1 MMDCRPFFFKKF
13 GMFHHRSTMRIGTD
27 AVLFAQWVPIFE
39 SDYVLDVGTGS
50 GIIPM
55 ILSQKNANSVDAV
68 ELDAD
73 SYEEA
78 KLNFSI
84 SVWSDKLNVFNKD
97 VRIFADEVNK
107 KYDLIVSNPPYY
119 ASDVKP
125 IKEKKVMARHVST
138 LSFRDLLF
146 SAKKMMKENS
156 RFALVLPFYES
167 RLFIKEAE
175 QLGFYLQK
183 EMHII
188 PIEGKDANRVNMQF
202 VLNEVNKVET
212 ECFTI
217 RNKDYS
223 YTEEYKTFLKDYY
236 LDF

>member
-156 RFALVLPFYES
+156 RFALVWTFYES

-202 VLNEVNKVET
+202 VLNEVNKLET
-212 ECFTI
+212 EYFTI

>member
-1 MMDCRPFFFKKF
+1 MDCRPFFFKKF

-27 AVLFAQWVPIFE
+27 AVLFAQWVDVKACDNI
-39 SDYVLDVGTGS
+39 LDIGTGS

-55 ILSQKNANSVDAV
+55 ILSQKGAGSVDAV
-68 ELDAD
+68 ELDKD
-73 SYEEA
+73 SFEEA
-78 KLNFSI
+78 RLNFNI
-84 SVWSDKLNVFNKD
+84 SVWTEKLNVYHDD
-97 VRIFADEVNK
+97 VRVFADNNLK

-138 LSFRDLLF
+138 LSFIDLLC
-146 SAKKMMKENS
+146 SAKKMMKDDA
-156 RFALVLPFYES
+156 RFAVVLPFYES

-175 QLGFYLQK
+175 NLGFYLQK
-183 EMHII
+183 EFHIS
-188 PIEGKDANRVNMQF
+188 PIEGKEPNRVNMQF
-202 VLNEVNKVET
+202 VLNKT
-212 ECFTI
+212 ESVDYDIFTI

-223 YTEEYKTFLKDYY
+223 YTEQYKLFLKNYY

>member
-1 MMDCRPFFFKKF
+1 MKKL
-13 GMFHHRSTMRIGTD
+13 
-27 AVLFAQWVPIFE
+27 VLFVAFFILTMAVSYAQ
-39 SDYVLDVGTGS
+39 
-50 GIIPM
+50 
-55 ILSQKNANSVDAV
+55 NNSEV
-68 ELDAD
+68 E
-73 SYEEA
+73 
-78 KLNFSI
+78 
-84 SVWSDKLNVFNKD
+84 NKMNEI
-97 VRIFADEVNK
+97 VK
-107 KYDLIVSNPPYY
+107 KYDLIVSNPPFY

-138 LSFRDLLF
+138 LSFKDLLL
-146 SAKKMMKENS
+146 SAKKMMNENS

-175 QLGFYLQK
+175 QLGFNLQK

-202 VLNEVNKVET
+202 VLSEVDAVET
-212 ECFTI
+212 ENFTI

-223 YTEEYKTFLKDYY
+223 YTEEYREFLKDYY

>member
-1 MMDCRPFFFKKF
+1 MDYRPFFFKKF
-13 GMFHHRSTMRIGTD
+13 AMFHHRSTMRIGTD
-27 AVLFAQWVPIFE
+27 AVLFAQWVDVKP
-39 SDYVLDVGTGS
+39 SDVVLDIGTGS

-55 ILSQKNANSVDAV
+55 ILSQKGVGRVDAI

-78 KLNFSI
+78 RLNFSI
-84 SVWSDKLNVFNKD
+84 SVWNEKLNVINADIRNFAGE
-97 VRIFADEVNK
+97 ADE

-119 ASDVKP
+119 SSDVKP

-138 LSFRDLLF
+138 LSFKDLLL
-146 SAKKMMKENS
+146 SAKKMMKDDA
-156 RFALVLPFYES
+156 RFAVVLPYYES

-175 QLGFYLQK
+175 NAGLYLQK
-183 EMHII
+183 EFLIS
-188 PIEGKDANRVNMQF
+188 PIEGKEPNRVNMQF
-202 VLNEVNKVET
+202 RLSKNDDIVT
-212 ECFTI
+212 ELFTI

-223 YTEEYKTFLKDYY
+223 YTEQYKSFLRDYY

>member
-1 MMDCRPFFFKKF
+1 MDCRPFFFKKF
-13 GMFHHRSTMRIGTD
+13 GMFHHRSTMRVGTD
-27 AVLFAQWVPIFE
+27 AVLFAQWVE
-39 SDYVLDVGTGS
+39 VMTSDNALDVGTGS
-50 GIIPM
+50 GVIPL
-55 ILSQKNANSVDAV
+55 ILAQKGVGSVDAV
-68 ELDAD
+68 ELDSD

-78 KLNFSI
+78 NMNFNI
-84 SVWSDKLNVFNKD
+84 SVYSDKLSVVQSD
-97 VRIFADEVNK
+97 VRTYADDIEK

-138 LSFRDLLF
+138 LSFRDLLVA
-146 SAKKMMKENS
+146 AKKMMKEDA

-175 QLGFYLQK
+175 SLGFYLQK
-183 EMHII
+183 EFMIS
-188 PIEGKDANRVNMQF
+188 PIEGKDPNRVNMQF
-202 VLNEVNKVET
+202 VLNKVEKVET
-212 ECFTI
+212 ELFTI

-223 YTEEYKTFLKDYY
+223 YTEEYKEFLKDFY

>member
-1 MMDCRPFFFKKF
+1 MDCRPFFFKKF
-13 GMFHHRSTMRIGTD
+13 GMFHHRSTMRVGTD
-27 AVLFAQWVPIFE
+27 AVLFAQWVE
-39 SDYVLDVGTGS
+39 VMSSDNALDVGTGS
-50 GIIPM
+50 GVIPL
-55 ILSQKNANSVDAV
+55 ILAQKGVGSVDAV
-68 ELDAD
+68 ELDSD

-78 KLNFSI
+78 GLNFNI
-84 SVWSDKLNVFNKD
+84 SVYSDKLSVVQSD
-97 VRIFADEVNK
+97 VRTYADNIEK

-138 LSFRDLLF
+138 LSFKDLLVA
-146 SAKKMMKENS
+146 AKKMMKDDA

-175 QLGFYLQK
+175 SLGFYLQK
-183 EMHII
+183 EFLIS
-188 PIEGKDANRVNMQF
+188 PIEGKDPNRVNMQF
-202 VLNEVNKVET
+202 VLNKVENVET
-212 ECFTI
+212 EFFTI

-223 YTEEYKTFLKDYY
+223 YTEEYKEFLKDFY

>member
-1 MMDCRPFFFKKF
+1 MDCRPFFFKKF

-27 AVLFAQWVPIFE
+27 AVLFAQWVE
-39 SDYVLDVGTGS
+39 VSSHDNVLDIGTGS

-55 ILSQKNANSVDAV
+55 ILSQKGAGSVCAV

-78 KLNFSI
+78 RLNFSI
-84 SVWSDKLNVFNKD
+84 SVWNEKLNVVNDD
-97 VRIFADEVNK
+97 VRHLADVTDE

-125 IKEKKVMARHVST
+125 IKEKKAMARHVST
-138 LSFRDLLF
+138 LSFKDLLS
-146 SAKKMMKENS
+146 SAKKMMGTDS

-175 QLGFYLQK
+175 QLGFHLQK
-183 EMHII
+183 EMHVV
-188 PIEGKDANRVNMQF
+188 PIKGKEPNRVNMQF
-202 VLNEVNKVET
+202 VLHEVDEVTVESLA
-212 ECFTI
+212 I
-217 RNKDYS
+217 RNEDYS
-223 YTEEYKTFLKDYY
+223 YTEDYKNFLSDYY

>member
-1 MMDCRPFFFKKF
+1 MDCRPFFFKKF
-13 GMFHHRSTMRIGTD
+13 GMFHHRSTMRVGTD
-27 AVLFAQWVPIFE
+27 AVLFAQWVGVSS
-39 SDYVLDVGTGS
+39 SDDVLDIGTGS

-55 ILSQKNANSVDAV
+55 ILSQKEAGTVDAV
-68 ELDAD
+68 ELDTD
-73 SYEEA
+73 SYQEA

-84 SVWSDKLNVFNKD
+84 SAWNEKLNVINSD
-97 VRIFADEVNK
+97 VRIYADEINK
-107 KYDLIVSNPPYY
+107 KYDLIVSNPPFY

-138 LSFRDLLF
+138 LSFRDLLL

-202 VLNEVNKVET
+202 VFDKVDEVEI
-212 ECFTI
+212 EYLTI

-223 YTEEYKTFLKDYY
+223 YTEEYKEFLKDYY

>member
-1 MMDCRPFFFKKF
+1 MDCRPFFFKRF
-13 GMFHHRSTMRIGTD
+13 GMFHHRSTMRVGTD
-27 AVLFAQWVPIFE
+27 AVLFAQWVE
-39 SDYVLDVGTGS
+39 LSSSDSVLDVGTGT
-50 GIIPM
+50 GVIPL
-55 ILSQKNANSVDAV
+55 ILAQKGVGSVDAV
-68 ELDAD
+68 ELDSD

-78 KLNFSI
+78 SLNFRI
-84 SVWSDKLNVFNKD
+84 SVYSDKLSVVHND
-97 VRIFADEVNK
+97 VRVYADNAEK

-138 LSFRDLLF
+138 LSFKDLLVA
-146 SAKKMMKENS
+146 AKKMMKEDA

-175 QLGFYLQK
+175 NVGFYLQK
-183 EMHII
+183 EFLIS
-188 PIEGKDANRVNMQF
+188 PIEGKDPNRVNMQF
-202 VLNEVNKVET
+202 VLKEVESVERQL
-212 ECFTI
+212 FTI

-223 YTEEYKTFLKDYY
+223 YTKEYKEFLKDYY

>member
-1 MMDCRPFFFKKF
+1 MDCRPFFFKKF
-13 GMFHHRSTMRIGTD
+13 GMFHHRSTMRVGTD
-27 AVLFAQWVPIFE
+27 AVLFAQWVDVTS
-39 SDYVLDVGTGS
+39 SDSALDIGTGS
-50 GIIPM
+50 GIIPL
-55 ILSQKNANSVDAV
+55 ILAQKGVGSVEAV
-68 ELDAD
+68 ELDID

-78 KLNFSI
+78 NLNFSI
-84 SVWSDKLNVFNKD
+84 SVYSDRLTVIQND
-97 VRIFADEVNK
+97 VKTYADNIEK

-138 LSFRDLLF
+138 LSFKDLLVA
-146 SAKKMMKENS
+146 AKKMMKEDA

-175 QLGFYLQK
+175 SLGFYLQK
-183 EMHII
+183 EFLIS
-188 PIEGKDANRVNMQF
+188 PIEGKEPNRVNMQF
-202 VLNEVNKVET
+202 VLSEVESVET
-212 ECFTI
+212 VLFTI

-223 YTEEYKTFLKDYY
+223 YTDEYKEFLKDFY

>member
-1 MMDCRPFFFKKF
+1 
-13 GMFHHRSTMRIGTD
+13 MRVGTD
-27 AVLFAQWVPIFE
+27 AVLFAQWVGVSSF
-39 SDYVLDVGTGS
+39 DNVLDIGTGS

-55 ILSQKNANSVDAV
+55 ILSQKGAGSVDAV

-78 KLNFSI
+78 KQNFSI
-84 SVWSDKLNVFNKD
+84 SAWSEKLKVFNSD
-97 VRIFADEVNK
+97 VRIYADEVEK
-107 KYDLIVSNPPYY
+107 KYDLIVSNPPFY

-138 LSFRDLLF
+138 LSFKDLLL
-146 SAKKMMKENS
+146 SAKKMMNEKS

-175 QLGFYLQK
+175 LQGFYLQK

-202 VLNEVNKVET
+202 VLKEVDSVET
-212 ECFTI
+212 ENFTI

-223 YTEEYKTFLKDYY
+223 YTEEYREFLKDYY

>member
-1 MMDCRPFFFKKF
+1 
-13 GMFHHRSTMRIGTD
+13 MRVGTD
-27 AVLFAQWVPIFE
+27 AVLFAQWVGVSS
-39 SDYVLDVGTGS
+39 SDNVLDIGTGS

-55 ILSQKNANSVDAV
+55 ILSQKGAGSVDAV

-78 KLNFSI
+78 KQNFTI
-84 SVWSDKLNVFNKD
+84 SAWSEKLKVFNSD
-97 VRIFADEVNK
+97 VRIYADEVEK
-107 KYDLIVSNPPYY
+107 KYDLIVSNPPFY

-138 LSFRDLLF
+138 LSFKDLLL
-146 SAKKMMKENS
+146 SAKKMMNEKS

-175 QLGFYLQK
+175 LQGFYLQK

-202 VLNEVNKVET
+202 VLKEVDSVET
-212 ECFTI
+212 ENFTI

-223 YTEEYKTFLKDYY
+223 YTEEYREFLKDYY

>member
-39 SDYVLDVGTGS
+39 SDYVLDIGTGS

-202 VLNEVNKVET
+202 VLNEVNKLET
-212 ECFTI
+212 EYFTI

>member
-55 ILSQKNANSVDAV
+55 ILSQRNANSVDAV

-202 VLNEVNKVET
+202 VLNEVNKLET
-212 ECFTI
+212 EYFTI